1 MDSSYALQKKLVT
14 LEENLELLQEEND
27 HLKTSFQHLKS
38 QRTEQSKPGPPGPPG
53 TAGPPGPI
61 SSIDID
67 FRDLTRGPDLYF
79 NFGLERDSSSSPL
92 KFTKDLGSS
101 KDPSGYDPGKLKIFS
116 VYIIYQTIRVE
127 VTFSS

>member
-53 TAGPPGPI
+53 IAGPPGPI

-67 FRDLTRGPDLYF
+67 FRDLTRGPDLY
-79 NFGLERDSSSSPL
+79 S
-92 KFTKDLGSS
+92 DLNSR
-101 KDPSGYDPGKLKIFS
+101 KIWAQ
-116 VYIIYQTIRVE
+116 VKIQAAMTQE
-127 VTFSS
+127 N